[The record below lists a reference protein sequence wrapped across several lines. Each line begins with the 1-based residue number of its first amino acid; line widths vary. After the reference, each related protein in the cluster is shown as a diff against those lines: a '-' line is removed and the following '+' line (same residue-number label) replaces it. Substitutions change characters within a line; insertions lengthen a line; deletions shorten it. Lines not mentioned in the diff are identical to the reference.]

1 MKSPR
6 FLTPVVF
13 LGLAFLLTLLLQK
26 SFILQ
31 SDEGYTL
38 NAAWQ
43 VWNGMKMYDD
53 FRLFVAPGSGYAV
66 YWLWALTG
74 GPSFLAARVLSLV
87 MACSSVAAVYLML
100 FRRSGAFHL

>member
-1 MKSPR
+1 M
-6 FLTPVVF
+6 
-13 LGLAFLLTLLLQK
+13 LLQK

-53 FRLFVAPGSGYAV
+53 FRLFVAPGAGTLV
-66 YWLWALTG
+66 YWSWALTG
-74 GPSFLAARVLSLV
+74 GPSFLAARVLSLLV
-87 MACSSVAAVYLML
+87 SFSTIVAVYLIL
-100 FRRSGAFHL
+100 VRRACAASASPSRSSPG